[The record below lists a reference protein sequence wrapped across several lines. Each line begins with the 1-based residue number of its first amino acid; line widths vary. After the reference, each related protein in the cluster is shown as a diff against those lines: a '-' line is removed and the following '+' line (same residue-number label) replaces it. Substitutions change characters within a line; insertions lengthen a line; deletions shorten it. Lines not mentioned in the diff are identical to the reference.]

1 MAKHWFD
8 YNIAIGERVWIEAD
22 SQEEAKEKLNDM
34 QEDIGVID
42 TFYQLSSGNWEIDT
56 VNVEYLPEESKQE
69 QKNANL

>member
-69 QKNANL
+69 QKNVNL